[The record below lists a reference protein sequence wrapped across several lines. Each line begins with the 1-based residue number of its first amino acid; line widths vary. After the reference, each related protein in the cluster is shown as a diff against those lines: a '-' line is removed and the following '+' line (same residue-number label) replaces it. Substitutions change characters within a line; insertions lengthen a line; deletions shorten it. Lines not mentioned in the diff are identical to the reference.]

1 MEPPSVPLYRGLIP
15 WQGLLLTASLLTS
28 WNPPTT
34 AQLTVQSMPPS
45 AAEGTDVLLHVHNLT
60 ESPLGYYWDKGDR
73 VASTNRILS
82 YVVATEAITP
92 GPTYS
97 NRETIYPNGSLLL
110 QNVTQNDTGYYTI
123 QVLSQTLQSEEA
135 TGQLRVYPKLPK
147 PSIASTNSNPVE
159 DKDSVSLTCEPETP
173 DTTYLWW
180 INGQSLR
187 ISDRLVMSRDNRTL
201 TLQNITRNDI
211 GPYECGNWNPVSS
224 NRSDPFTLNVLYGPN
239 APTISPPESYY
250 RPGANLTLSCHA
262 DSNPP
267 AQYSWLI
274 NERPQ
279 QATRELFI
287 ASVTVNNSGSYA
299 CVAQNSATGCNG
311 TTVKNIT
318 VSEELPR
325 PFITSNNSN
334 PVENKDSV
342 ALTCEPAAQDVT
354 YLWWL
359 NNQSLPVSP
368 RLQLSPD
375 NRTLTLFDVTRD
387 DSGPFVC
394 EIQTPE
400 SSNHSDP
407 FTLNVL
413 YGPDDP
419 TISPLESSYS
429 SGANLNLSCHAD
441 SNPPAQYSWLI
452 NGSSQQAMQD
462 LFIPGIT
469 AKDSGSYTCHAHNS
483 ATGLSKTR
491 VMNIIVSDAPVKES
505 PPGLSAGA
513 IVGIV
518 IGVLAGVA
526 LIAALAYFLSSTSRR
541 SMKLPILL

>member
-318 VSEELPR
+318 VS
-325 PFITSNNSN
+325 
-334 PVENKDSV
+334 
-342 ALTCEPAAQDVT
+342 
-354 YLWWL
+354 
-359 NNQSLPVSP
+359 
-368 RLQLSPD
+368 
-375 NRTLTLFDVTRD
+375 
-387 DSGPFVC
+387 
-394 EIQTPE
+394 
-400 SSNHSDP
+400 
-407 FTLNVL
+407 
-413 YGPDDP
+413 
-419 TISPLESSYS
+419 
-429 SGANLNLSCHAD
+429 
-441 SNPPAQYSWLI
+441 
-452 NGSSQQAMQD
+452 
-462 LFIPGIT
+462 
-469 AKDSGSYTCHAHNS
+469 
-483 ATGLSKTR
+483 
-491 VMNIIVSDAPVKES
+491 DAPVKES

-541 SMKLPILL
+541 ASDQHDLTEHKSSASNHSEDHSDNSPDNIDEIAYSSLNFKAQKPTEPTSASPPPMATETIYSEVKKK

>member
-413 YGPDDP
+413 Y
-419 TISPLESSYS
+419 
-429 SGANLNLSCHAD
+429 
-441 SNPPAQYSWLI
+441 
-452 NGSSQQAMQD
+452 
-462 LFIPGIT
+462 
-469 AKDSGSYTCHAHNS
+469 
-483 ATGLSKTR
+483 
-491 VMNIIVSDAPVKES
+491 APVKES

-541 SMKLPILL
+541 ASDQHDLTEHKSSASNHSEDHSDNSPDNIDEIAYSSLNFKAQKPTEPTSASPPPMATETIYSEVKKK